1 MRLDRVYVRFYKSFN
16 YDFERRAKTGAS
28 RRDWELTDEG
38 WFPYVRLDLEPD
50 ITAIVGA
57 NEAGKTHL
65 LDAIR
70 ALLTGRGIE
79 RQDFCRYS
87 TLYSVTDGQMRLPD
101 FGGRFVVQLGDEE
114 LLGSLGFPSTAER
127 LWFFRPGGT
136 GQEPFV
142 LDAEDGPARVLDAA
156 QLAAVEA
163 ALPVPFDIDT
173 GTGLP
178 DAVDL
183 KPLAGIASRVPG
195 RAVRD
200 ELLSALDAGR
210 AGPTE
215 LTALVPRLLEILST
229 PRPAE
234 TKAQALGR
242 KLLRDISG
250 IGEQAF
256 ADLVD
261 AMKKGREGEV
271 AALLQRMNESIA
283 THLNPQRWWSQDRDF
298 ELRLGPR
305 EHELVLT
312 IRDRTGTDYSF
323 SERSRGLQFFLG
335 YLVELQAH
343 QPGPRQE
350 ILLMD
355 EPDAY
360 LSNAGQQDLLR
371 VLEHYARPDDG
382 SRHDQVVYVT
392 HSPFLINRNAG
403 DRLRVLDK
411 GRSEEGT
418 RVVRDASQNTYEPL
432 RSSLGSYVAETAFI
446 GGSNLFVE
454 GMADQV
460 LLAGMSRHLRGVG
473 APPSELLD
481 LNEVTVV
488 VGGGASSLP
497 YLLYLARGRDE
508 IKPPC
513 VVLLDGD
520 PAGDEAVKKIRR
532 GEANG
537 KPLLDQRYVL
547 RVPDLDGLGGLQAA
561 EGVAVAELEDLLP
574 PAVAAAAARAYAAK
588 FLGLAADGVAVLT
601 ADVVAAAVAAA
612 PGSLWD
618 ALDGAFADTFGA
630 TLDKVGFA
638 REVVALAPFLGPG
651 IADGDRA
658 ALEGNFR
665 LVLADVAAAL
675 ATATSAEQE
684 SQRRRRL
691 KRIVGRFVDT
701 YRSGVT
707 RDKANVALREIESV
721 LGDTHEDDIVRNHV
735 SDMRRDHD
743 LSSDPLGPVVRHQ
756 DLLDA
761 FAALPEQVRLHHQ
774 EAAGQSSGDA
784 VAATAPTRHG
794 RSPARRRTASQA

>member
-1 MRLDRVYVRFYKSFN
+1 MKLDRVYVRFYKSFN
-16 YDFERRAKTGAS
+16 YDFERRARTGAP
-28 RRDWELTDEG
+28 RHEWEVTDAG

-50 ITAIVGA
+50 VTAIVGA
-57 NEAGKTHL
+57 NEAGKTHM
-65 LDAIR
+65 LDAMR
-70 ALLTGRGIE
+70 ALLTGHGIQ
-79 RQDFCRYS
+79 RRDFCRYS
-87 TLYSVTDGQMRLPD
+87 ALYSVTDGQMRLPD
-101 FGGRFVVQLGDEE
+101 FGGRFAVQPGDED
-114 LLGSLGFPSTAER
+114 LLDAVGVPRTADR
-127 LWFFRPGGT
+127 LWFFRPGGPE
-136 GQEPFV
+136 QQPFV
-142 LDAEDGPARVLDAA
+142 LQAEDGPARPLDAA
-156 QLAAVEA
+156 QLAAVQA

-178 DAVDL
+178 DAVEL

-210 AGPTE
+210 GGTAE
-215 LTALVPRLLEILST
+215 LTALVPQILEILSK
-229 PRPAE
+229 PRSAE
-234 TKAQALGR
+234 TKEQALGR
-242 KLLRDISG
+242 KLLKDISG
-250 IGEQAF
+250 VGEQAF

-261 AMKKGREGEV
+261 AMKNGREGEV

-343 QPGPRQE
+343 RPGPRQE

-371 VLEHYARPDDG
+371 VLEHYVRPDDG
-382 SRHDQVVYVT
+382 SRQDQVVYVT

-403 DRLRVLDK
+403 HRLRVLDK

-454 GMADQV
+454 GLADQV
-460 LLAGMSRHLRGVG
+460 LLAGMSRRLRTLG

-481 LNEVTVV
+481 LNEATLV

-520 PAGDEAVKKIRR
+520 AAGDEAVKKIRR

-547 RVPDLDGLGGLQAA
+547 RVPELARGEELRAADG
-561 EGVAVAELEDLLP
+561 VVVAELEDLLP
-574 PAVAAAAARAYAAK
+574 LSVAAAAARAYAARL
-588 FLGLAADGVAVLT
+588 LGLAANAAAVMT
-601 ADVVAAAVAAA
+601 AEVLAAAVAAA

-618 ALDGAFADTFGA
+618 ALEGAFAGQFGA

-638 REVVALAPFLGPG
+638 REVVALDPLRDSAIP
-651 IADGDRA
+651 DDDRD
-658 ALEGNFR
+658 ALDRNFR
-665 LVLADVAAAL
+665 LVLAGIAAAL

-684 SQRRRRL
+684 NQRRRRL
-691 KRIVGRFVDT
+691 KRIVGRFIDT
-701 YRSGVT
+701 YRSGVS
-707 RDKANVALREIESV
+707 RDKANVSLREIESI
-721 LGDTHEDDIVRNHV
+721 LGDTHEDDIVRNRV
-735 SDMRRDHD
+735 NDMRREYD
-743 LSSDPLGPVVRHQ
+743 LASEPLGPVVRHQ
-756 DLLDA
+756 ELLDA
-761 FAALPEQVRLHHQ
+761 LAALPEQVRLHHQ
-774 EAAGQSSGDA
+774 QAAGSGTDDHGP
-784 VAATAPTRHG
+784 VAA
-794 RSPARRRTASQA
+794 PARRGRTPARKQAGRSE